1 MTVVLVAAI
10 LAAGVAWWAREM
22 AQRRS
27 HPVPPGHRA
36 DIVLPCE
43 REFALYHNA
52 LSLCSMKTRV
62 CLSELGI
69 PYTSHHIDLIETG
82 AYENLR
88 PSFLAVNPAGTVPV
102 LVHRGHP
109 VYESHE
115 QIRYAAAHAPP
126 GSPSLVPG
134 DPALR
139 ESMER
144 WIDRSSLT
152 DDPIAQGDRRCR
164 QRDSRRDGAA
174 LRGDDR
180 GHSVPAHPRGDPV
193 PASDRRR
200 PVMLL
205 VLKAV
210 GVERLDRIAPAMKM
224 LARSRRQLGVHLDAL
239 ERQLRCGG
247 GPWILGDSF
256 SLADV
261 SWLVIFERLVQA
273 DALHVLVDPARRPEC
288 SAYWTRLRERPKL
301 PRRDSRPR
309 ARDDRPRHEA
319 AARGEGGSSRAA
331 DGARGCGVPR
341 LVRFGQA
348 RDLVGEREA
357 VQLGSLGALHRQV
370 RATELVAQRAEQD
383 RVALEPPQRLLQRRR
398 QPFDAACRPL
408 GLVELP
414 QMDGVDRRRQVEA
427 ALDAVE
433 ARGDHPC
440 EREIRLALASL
451 ALSSTLVGAPRRS
464 VGTRSG
470 ASL

>member
-82 AYENLR
+82 AYENIR

-152 DDPIAQGDRRCR
+152 DDPITQGDR
-164 QRDSRRDGAA
+164 SAGNAIPGVTVPLFAAMIAGIPYRRILEGI
-174 LRGDDR
+174 LF
-180 GHSVPAHPRGDPV
+180 HF
-193 PASDRRR
+193 DRRR
-200 PVMLL
+200 PVMFL

-247 GPWILGDSF
+247 GPWIFGDSF

-273 DALHVLVDPARRPEC
+273 DALHVLVDPACRPEC
-288 SAYWTRLRERPKL
+288 SAYWSRLRERPSYRAAIL
-301 PRRDSRPR
+301 GHAHETIVRGTRRLR
-309 ARDDRPRHEA
+309 AA
-319 AARGEGGSSRAA
+319 KAAR
-331 DGARGCGVPR
+331 P
-341 LVRFGQA
+341 
-348 RDLVGEREA
+348 
-357 VQLGSLGALHRQV
+357 ALR
-370 RATELVAQRAEQD
+370 T
-383 RVALEPPQRLLQRRR
+383 ALE
-398 QPFDAACRPL
+398 
-408 GLVELP
+408 
-414 QMDGVDRRRQVEA
+414 GVGS
-427 ALDAVE
+427 
-433 ARGDHPC
+433 RG
-440 EREIRLALASL
+440 
-451 ALSSTLVGAPRRS
+451 
-464 VGTRSG
+464 
-470 ASL
+470 